1 MIDAKMADRG
11 HEHRNVKLGTGGI
24 REIEFLV
31 QTIQVLAGRAAP
43 GLLDRST
50 LGSLKAFAIK
60 KLLPAK
66 DHDALSAAYL
76 FLRDVEHKLQM
87 VHDLQ
92 THSLPDEAQEL
103 ERCAIRSGYEVTDRA
118 TSVNRFQADL
128 RSHTK
133 IVHDLF
139 RSFFYDS
146 QASPLLKATLK
157 VMQTGRSV

>member
-1 MIDAKMADRG
+1 MIY
-11 HEHRNVKLGTGGI
+11 
-24 REIEFLV
+24 LV
-31 QTIQVLAGRAAP
+31 AG
-43 GLLDRST
+43 LDRST
-50 LGSLKAFAIK
+50 LGSLKAFSIK

-87 VHDLQ
+87 VHDFQ
-92 THSLPDEAQEL
+92 TPSLPDAAQEL

-146 QASPLLKATLK
+146 QTSPLLKATLK